1 MNSYDKIRNAVFN
14 LCEKYASEIAGLYD
28 NAIMEISELMK
39 GVELDEEQ
47 PFNFEDYGLQ
57 EKVDDIMDRLE
68 ASVMKKVGDG
78 VLAAYAMSY
87 KNCEEL
93 VRRVVGEKVGED
105 VRKAFLPK
113 IRSNKA
119 AKAFMKNVPSIS
131 GRLWNGETLALMTSA
146 VEDGISQGMSAK
158 KMASR
163 IKEYLNDPNDWHR
176 RFRYKIGEDEDGN
189 SVFGRKWKKREWDE
203 SEKRYKWVDHKPGEP
218 HPGHVGGPGAYRSSY
233 KNALRY
239 TRTTINIAYRTAD
252 YDQYQSLPFV
262 RGIEILLSNNHPIPD
277 ICDDLAGVYPK
288 DFKWTGWH
296 PNCRCYQVPL
306 LAKAEEVDKMVDSI
320 LDGGEPDE
328 VDVHDVVNDLPDNF
342 KKWAKDN
349 EDRIVSSAERGT
361 LPYFIRDNQK
371 MLDKANI
378 NVGMDITE
386 RKNIENARVI
396 FNRYD
401 QSLWSHSYINSSNG
415 GSIIE
420 ENSRISKSKI
430 NKQEEDK
437 YKKEKLMCKFLAD
450 NGHTIEF
457 RDDTAHGAE
466 SFDILIDGMKADLKK
481 TGSANNIIKYAR
493 HATKEQGA
501 EVVVFGFTKKTKQ
514 ILQKLTELK
523 RKGFKF
529 YYYFEDENVLHKQL

>member
-1 MNSYDKIRNAVFN
+1 MNSHDKIRNAIFN

-28 NAIMEISELMK
+28 NAILEISELMK
-39 GVELDEEQ
+39 GVELDEKQ

-93 VRRVVGEKVGED
+93 VRRVVGDKVKED
-105 VRKAFLPK
+105 ILKSFLPK
-113 IRSNKA
+113 IRSDKA
-119 AKAFMKNVPSIS
+119 ARAFMNNVPPIS

-146 VEDGISQGMSAK
+146 IEDGLSQGMSAK

-189 SVFGRKWKKREWDE
+189 SIFGRKWKKREWDE

-218 HPGHVGGPGAYRSSY
+218 HPGHVGGAGAYRSSY

-262 RGIEILLSNNHPIPD
+262 RGIEIRLSNNHPVAD

-296 PNCRCYQVPL
+296 PNCRCYQIPV
-306 LAKAEEVDKMVDSI
+306 LAKPEEVDKWWTQFSM
-320 LDGGEPDE
+320 E
-328 VDVHDVVNDLPDNF
+328 VNP
-342 KKWAKDN
+342 
-349 EDRIVSSAERGT
+349 
-361 LPYFIRDNQK
+361 
-371 MLDKANI
+371 
-378 NVGMDITE
+378 
-386 RKNIENARVI
+386 
-396 FNRYD
+396 
-401 QSLWSHSYINSSNG
+401 
-415 GSIIE
+415 
-420 ENSRISKSKI
+420 
-430 NKQEEDK
+430 
-437 YKKEKLMCKFLAD
+437 
-450 NGHTIEF
+450 
-457 RDDTAHGAE
+457 
-466 SFDILIDGMKADLKK
+466 
-481 TGSANNIIKYAR
+481 
-493 HATKEQGA
+493 TK
-501 EVVVFGFTKKTKQ
+501 
-514 ILQKLTELK
+514 
-523 RKGFKF
+523 
-529 YYYFEDENVLHKQL
+529 